1 MKKIICFCLA
11 AAVFSGCLIGCTDK
25 KKKNDQNNGTTES
38 STAPEATTITDN
50 SGKPFLGKW
59 ESYKAIVFGEEYET
73 TYAGFPLSA
82 VAQLE
87 VSEDKTAVVNISLN
101 PRGKARAYNYFWEVT
116 EDNELWLKSPDD
128 GYFCR
133 MEQGQMIMRYADDD
147 GTEIFLMPVSEF
159 TNNETPTE
167 AGLDNSDYK
176 DFMGKWE
183 AFEVKSDGETYTDK
197 LGDYPINV
205 AFRLELFDNNSSTM
219 AVIGDPMS
227 YEWAPEKKEQM
238 YMWGDFEGFSV
249 KMEGDTLIIDDEA
262 NLKVKFKKVDKF
274 TDFDFSAV
282 ADQAPEENI
291 ILEPEKE
298 EEETTTE

>member
-11 AAVFSGCLIGCTDK
+11 AAMFSGCIIGCSSK
-25 KKKNDQNNGTTES
+25 KKKNDPNNGTTES
-38 STAPEATTITDN
+38 STSPETTTITDN

-59 ESYKAIVFGEEYET
+59 ESYKATVLGETYET

-87 VSEDKTAVVNISLN
+87 VSEDGTAVVDISLN
-101 PRGKARAYNYFWEVT
+101 PRGKARSYNYSWEVT
-116 EDNELWLKSPDD
+116 EDDELWLKSPDD

-167 AGLDNSDYK
+167 AGLDNDDYK

-183 AFEVKSDGETYTDK
+183 SFEVRSDGVTYTDK
-197 LGDYPINV
+197 LGEYPVDV
-205 AFRLELFDNNSSTM
+205 AFRLELFDDNTSTM

-227 YEWAPEKKEQM
+227 YEWAPEKKGQM

-249 KMEGDTLIIDDEA
+249 KLENGILTVDDEA
-262 NLKVKFKKVDKF
+262 NLRVKFKKVDKF
-274 TDFDFSAV
+274 RDFDFSSV
-282 ADQAPEENI
+282 ADQMPEENI
-291 ILEPEKE
+291 ILDPEDE
-298 EEETTTE
+298 EVTTTE